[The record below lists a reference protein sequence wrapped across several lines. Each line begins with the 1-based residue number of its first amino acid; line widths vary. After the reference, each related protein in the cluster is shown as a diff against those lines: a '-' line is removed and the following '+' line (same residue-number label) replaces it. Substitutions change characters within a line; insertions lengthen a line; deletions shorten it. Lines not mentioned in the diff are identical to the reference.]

1 MTVLSHIAFL
11 ASFPAALLAAAL
23 AGQTA
28 VDTAATLRTAD
39 TAAHTWL
46 ALVDKGEI
54 ARSWEEGALVLQ
66 LGVTKTKWEQLVRSA
81 RAPFEP
87 FGTRH
92 QIMARYT
99 TDPPNAPPASMCCCN
114 TRPTSPVVGRWW
126 RRWCRPSTGSGGGG
140 CRGTSSAWSSDPT
153 RQRRSRAGRAGR
165 REDGSMPTVKIGII
179 GSRFQADCIAAAV
192 RAIPDEAEVVAV
204 A

>member
-1 MTVLSHIAFL
+1 MTVLSRIAFL
-11 ASFPAALLAAAL
+11 ASFPAALLAASL
-23 AGQTA
+23 AGQTP

-54 ARSWEEGALVLQ
+54 ARSWDEGALVLQ

-87 FGTRH
+87 FGARH

-99 TDPPNAPPASMCCCN
+99 TDPPNAPPGQYVLLQYQ
-114 TRPTSPVVGRWW
+114 TDV
-126 RRWCRPSTGSGGGG
+126 SGGRHVVETVTPTFDGK
-140 CRGTSSAWSSDPT
+140 RGWRVS
-153 RQRRSRAGRAGR
+153 GYY
-165 REDGSMPTVKIGII
+165 
-179 GSRFQADCIAAAV
+179 V
-192 RAIPDEAEVVAV
+192 RLEQ
-204 A
+204 

>member
-1 MTVLSHIAFL
+1 MTVLLRIACL
-11 ASFPAALLAAAL
+11 ASFPAALLAASL
-23 AGQTA
+23 TGQTP

-54 ARSWEEGALVLQ
+54 ARSWDEGALVLQ

-87 FGTRH
+87 FGARH

-99 TDPPNAPPASMCCCN
+99 TDPPNAPP
-114 TRPTSPVVGRWW
+114 GRYVLLQYK
-126 RRWCRPSTGSGGGG
+126 TDVSGGRQVVETVIPTLDGT
-140 CRGTSSAWSSDPT
+140 RGW
-153 RQRRSRAGRAGR
+153 RVAGYY
-165 REDGSMPTVKIGII
+165 
-179 GSRFQADCIAAAV
+179 V
-192 RAIPDEAEVVAV
+192 RLEQ
-204 A
+204 